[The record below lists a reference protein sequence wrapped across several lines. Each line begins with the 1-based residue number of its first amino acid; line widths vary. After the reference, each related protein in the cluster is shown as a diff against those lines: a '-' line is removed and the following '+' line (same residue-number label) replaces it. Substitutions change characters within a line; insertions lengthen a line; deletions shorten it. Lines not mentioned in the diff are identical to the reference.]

1 MSRDS
6 FSFEPR
12 EEREPEN
19 SPKHDPRQRRS
30 GGATRLTEPHRTPS
44 DTRETENRT
53 TTEQRK
59 SETQDSPRAHYL
71 GDRAYFLRDSELRTI
86 AEVGT
91 FRAIA
96 DADLARFGYGGDTA
110 RMEREVRRVQ
120 QQGLLS
126 KRVVPAGRNKSM
138 RLLALTKKGARLV
151 RNSGRVPD
159 EQALYHGF
167 AKPREAKHDA
177 DLYRLYQVQAE
188 SIRAAGGRPARVIL
202 DYELKRELNRD
213 LATMPTDE
221 YAEQAREE
229 IAARHG
235 LAVVNGKIPLPDLR
249 VEYETVDMEHRQ
261 LDLELATR
269 NYRLRALAE
278 KAKAGFALFAL
289 REDASRLR
297 CVLDEREIT
306 AEILSL

>member
-1 MSRDS
+1 V
-6 FSFEPR
+6 
-12 EEREPEN
+12 
-19 SPKHDPRQRRS
+19 
-30 GGATRLTEPHRTPS
+30 
-44 DTRETENRT
+44 ETE
-53 TTEQRK
+53 ERK

-71 GDRAYFLRDSELRTI
+71 GDRAYFLRDSELTTL

-91 FRAIA
+91 FRAIT
-96 DADLARFGYGGDTA
+96 DTDLARFGYGGDSA
-110 RMEREVRRVQ
+110 RMERELRRLQ
-120 QQGLLS
+120 QQGLLTE
-126 KRVVPAGRNKSM
+126 RVVPAGRNKTM

-151 RNSGRVPD
+151 RNSGRVRD

-177 DLYRLYQVQAE
+177 DLYRLYQAQTE
-188 SIRAAGGRPARVIL
+188 SIARGGGRPTRVIL

-213 LATMPTDE
+213 LAAVPADQLTDE
-221 YAEQAREE
+221 AREE
-229 IAARHG
+229 IAERHG
-235 LAVVNGKIPLPDLR
+235 LAVVDGKIPLPDLR
-249 VEYETVDMEHRQ
+249 IEYDTADMEHHQ

-269 NYRLRALAE
+269 NYRPRALAE

-297 CVLDEREIT
+297 RVLDEREIT